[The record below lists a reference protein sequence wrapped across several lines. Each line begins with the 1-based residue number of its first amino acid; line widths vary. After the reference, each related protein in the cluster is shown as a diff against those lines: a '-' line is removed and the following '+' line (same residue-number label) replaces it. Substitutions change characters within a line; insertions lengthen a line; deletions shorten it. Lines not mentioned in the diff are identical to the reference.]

1 MLIGPILVLTV
12 LYPVNTSENNT
23 YDIILET
30 LTEDI
35 ILERH
40 KK

>member
-23 YDIILET
+23 YDIILGT